1 MNIHHT
7 ILAGAL
13 ALAFASPASA
23 ESLEPVRA
31 QGINLGAVSGVAYY
45 TIERNG
51 FRVVA
56 TLAQGG
62 DAAPVRMEAV
72 LAPGQSIVLSSPHG
86 LDLPSEAVEIS
97 RQADKVIVHKAS
109 TAVTN

>member
-7 ILAGAL
+7 ILTAAL
-13 ALAFASPASA
+13 ALAIAGPASA
-23 ESLEPVRA
+23 ESLKPVQA
-31 QGINLGAVSGVAYY
+31 QWINLGAVSGVAYY
-45 TIERNG
+45 TVEKDG
-51 FRVVA
+51 FRVIV
-56 TLAQGG
+56 TLAQDE

-97 RQADKVIVHKAS
+97 RKADEVIVHRAS